1 MILSQKRSFSVLKE
15 IDSIINEQAAILSLK
30 SFTKDK
36 NIIIDKFFANARSS
50 SDEIKTE
57 FKDIDYEKSRRAGL
71 YMRYDLAEIS
81 KNVSSKNL
89 QGNEGKSMTD
99 IFSIREIIIE
109 R

>member
-1 MILSQKRSFSVLKE
+1 MK
-15 IDSIINEQAAILSLK
+15 SLK
-30 SFTKDK
+30 G
-36 NIIIDKFFANARSS
+36 
-50 SDEIKTE
+50 
-57 FKDIDYEKSRRAGL
+57 GL